1 MSKTNTNNFEQDELE
16 AIVEAFEIELDRAGE
31 ANIGDFLPDSSE
43 AGYLEA
49 AVELIRVDLECA
61 RSRGIEK
68 RLEAYRSVVPDV
80 FEDPDAL
87 RQIAFEEYRLRR
99 QEGER
104 VDVAEYSR
112 RFSIDTRAW
121 PAWQGDTH
129 GGSLTPD
136 SLLRGNRAGD
146 RGLQFPK
153 LGEHFAG
160 FEIIEA
166 LGRGAF
172 GVVFRA
178 RQRDLARREV
188 VLKITPARSVEPQ
201 RLARL
206 QHTNIVPIYSVHQE
220 HGMLGICMPFLGR
233 HTLADAMRERSL
245 VESQAALST
254 VAGRTSETIQ
264 GTAPAIGDL
273 SVSDTARNQNVA
285 AHDLAPLGI
294 AAATDVVLQLAEGLA
309 HAHARGIV
317 HSDLKPANVLL
328 ADDGTPLL
336 MDFNLAGDSAAVDYE
351 TLVVGGTLAYM
362 SPEHLQA
369 TLDGK
374 QTPAASDIY
383 SLGVVFYELLA
394 RRRPFPHRDGAFEQC
409 AASMIED
416 RRRGAPS
423 VRALNPGTSPA
434 LGAIVAKCLA
444 PDIQHRYREASEL
457 AEDLRRHRSNLPLQ
471 FAAEPSYLERGR
483 KWVTRNARAV
493 RVAALVAL
501 VAALVAAL
509 GLYAQRR
516 ERLLQY
522 EANAEFAD
530 FGRDFVSA
538 NLSLNTPGGE
548 ADLRRVGR
556 DDAQRALDRFGFDA
570 DGSRSRNNVLWR
582 RLSADQQNAVEER
595 AIKLEYGLADSEGE
609 KQRLFAQSDASSGL
623 GAYLHGID
631 LYQKR
636 EPAAAMKVFE
646 GLRQRDPQ
654 DATLWLLLGNSYY
667 LGHRVA
673 DAEACYTAVIAL
685 EPKGYTGYFYRGECR
700 MDQQHFAE
708 AAMDFDAVLALEP
721 GLPSGLM
728 NRALVWRALG
738 ALDRAEQ
745 DATKAIEGGLNDP
758 RALFVR
764 ALIREA
770 RGNPAGAKADRA
782 RGFEMQPIDCQGWSA
797 RGIARLKDDPEKARD
812 DFEAGLRAYP
822 DTPALLENLIHVYGD
837 VLHQQE
843 QALVKADR
851 LVELCPDEPS
861 AWSTRAVLRARLG
874 DREGARQD
882 LLHVASNKVA
892 PLTLLQLACAY
903 SQLSPQEPTAADEAI
918 QHLRTALAGDPR
930 LTARASTDS
939 DFDPIR
945 ARSDF
950 AALVTASNQLISSG
964 APGLAQA
971 PADDLPSH
979 DADGRN

>member
-31 ANIGDFLPDSSE
+31 ANIGDFLPESSD

-61 RSRGIEK
+61 RARGIEK
-68 RLEAYRSVVPDV
+68 RLEEYRAVVPTV
-80 FEDPDAL
+80 FADQNAL
-87 RQIAFEEYRLRR
+87 GQIAFEEYRLRR

-112 RFSIDTRAW
+112 RFSIDTGAW
-121 PAWQGDTH
+121 PAWQGGAN
-129 GGSLTPD
+129 GGSLAPN
-136 SLLRGNRAGD
+136 SLARGERGGD
-146 RGLQFPK
+146 RRPEFPK
-153 LGEHFAG
+153 VGDHFAG
-160 FEIIEA
+160 FEIVEQ

-178 RQRDLARREV
+178 RQRDLAHREV

-233 HTLADAMRERSL
+233 HTLADAMRERSP
-245 VESQAALST
+245 VDIQAALST
-254 VAGRTSETIQ
+254 VAGRTSETVQ
-264 GTAPAIGDL
+264 GIAPTDGGVP
-273 SVSDTARNQNVA
+273 VSNIAHTHNDTTPN
-285 AHDLAPLGI
+285 LAPMGI
-294 AAATDVVLQLAEGLA
+294 AAATDVVMQLAEGLA

-336 MDFNLAGDSAAVDYE
+336 MDFNLAGDSAASDYE

-383 SLGVVFYELLA
+383 SLGVVFYELLE
-394 RRRPFPHRDGAFEQC
+394 RHRPFPHRDGPFEQC
-409 AASMIED
+409 AASMIAD

-423 VRALNPGTSPA
+423 VRGSNPGISPA

-483 KWVTRNARAV
+483 KWLTRNARGV
-493 RVAALVAL
+493 RVAALVGL

-516 ERLLQY
+516 ERLLQF

-548 ADLRRVGR
+548 RDLQRVGR
-556 DDAQRALDRFGFDA
+556 EEAKRALDRFGFA
-570 DGSRSRNNVLWR
+570 DDGEHARNALWS
-582 RLSADQQNAVEER
+582 RLSGDQQKSVEER
-595 AIKLEYGLADSEGE
+595 AIKLQYALADSAGE
-609 KQRLFAQSDASSGL
+609 KQRLFAPRDASSTL
-623 GAYLHGID
+623 GTYLHGIE
-631 LYQKR
+631 LYDKR
-636 EPAAAMKVFE
+636 EAAAAMKVFE
-646 GLRQRDPQ
+646 GLRKRDPQ
-654 DATLWLLLGNSYY
+654 DATLWMLLGNSYY

-708 AAMDFDAVLALEP
+708 AAMDFDAVLELQP

-745 DATKAIEGGLNDP
+745 DATQAIEGGINDP
-758 RALFVR
+758 RAFFVR
-764 ALIREA
+764 ALIREG
-770 RGNPAGAKADRA
+770 RGNPDGANADRE
-782 RGFEMQPIDCQGWSA
+782 RGFELPPIDRQGWSA
-797 RGIARLKDDPEKARD
+797 RGIARLKEDPEQARD

-843 QALVKADR
+843 QALAKADR

-874 DREGARQD
+874 DRDGARQD
-882 LLHVASNKVA
+882 LLHVASNRIA
-892 PLTLLQLACAY
+892 PLTSLQLACAY
-903 SQLSPQEPTAADEAI
+903 AQLSPQEPTAADEAI
-918 QHLRTALAGDPR
+918 RHLQKALAGDPR
-930 LTARASTDS
+930 LATRASTDP
-939 DFDPIR
+939 DFAPIR
-945 ARSDF
+945 SRSDF
-950 AALVTASNQLISSG
+950 AALVTASNRLINSA
-964 APGLAQA
+964 APGLAQV
-971 PADDLPSH
+971 PAEDLPSH
-979 DADGRN
+979 DTDQRN